1 MSMSVLMWVCVG
13 EKEKVVVDYQKARLK
28 NSSPHPK
35 AQTQA
40 ALWLKAR
47 KPDGLKHENCFPNEP

>member
-28 NSSPHPK
+28 NSSP
-35 AQTQA
+35 QS
-40 ALWLKAR
+40 
-47 KPDGLKHENCFPNEP
+47 PNPSLLSD